1 MPSTLRHPATLTH
14 LLVLAAITAGLAGA
28 PGVAQA
34 AGVQSPCDDPTY
46 ARDFKV
52 RYPNEINKIWA
63 EEQKQRDAWN
73 LRADAISRQV
83 VASGAA
89 SAQAQSSFRLD
100 LAKRPD
106 IAAFDAQI
114 AQAANDF
121 RTRNLALQGVALI
134 SPLDPMRPDRA
145 WCVMANSALD
155 ALKAKLTLEFQQEQ
169 LVDQALLAAATN
181 RGVRFDP

>member
-1 MPSTLRHPATLTH
+1 MPSTPRTLAVLAST
-14 LLVLAAITAGLAGA
+14 LAAI
-28 PGVAQA
+28 A
-34 AGVQSPCDDPTY
+34 AGSTGAARAAAVQTPCDDPSY

-52 RYPNEINKIWA
+52 RYPGEIDKVWT

-89 SAQAQSSFRLD
+89 SAQAQSTFRLE

-106 IAAFDAQI
+106 IVALDAQI
-114 AQAANDF
+114 AQATNDF
-121 RTRNLALQGVALI
+121 RERNVALQGVSLI
-134 SPLDPMRPDRA
+134 SPLDPMRPNRA

-155 ALKAKLTLEFQQEQ
+155 ALKSKLALEYQQWQ
-169 LVDQALLAAATN
+169 LFDQALLAAATS